1 MNTPNFRI
9 KIQLIIIALL
19 ALSPFPALA
28 KSDMISERQII
39 QAAMQSS
46 PDIQGVLKDAT
57 NAKADADQ
65 EGRLANPTAKF
76 DAIRTS
82 TPGDD
87 SNSFDVEIEQPLK
100 LSQLTG
106 TRTMLS
112 NTLFEQ
118 ADLREQHGMIQAIWN
133 VRMLYADVW
142 KLQEQERLYT
152 EFKKRAEDVSA
163 KINKAVKAGQT
174 PISEGSLFQGD
185 VAKFSSDLE
194 QIKARQAQLRLQL
207 EKATGLSLLG
217 RKLEKP
223 ELDTIASN
231 SAELEKT
238 ARENASLV
246 RLLETDLKAAER
258 KKYAAIADSAG
269 PEIAPRFIYGRNP
282 DDKEDTVGF
291 GVVLTIPLWDRNQS
305 ERQKADAEKRFAQSQ
320 LDSFQ
325 QMPLGERLSR
335 ILEGI
340 ERLDRRIDTLSNDA
354 LPNYRKAFS
363 QAQKSFGAG
372 QMNAAALWQIRER
385 LFETEQQAIDAH
397 LEALDSRRL
406 LSLETGTLPQEVTQ

>member
-1 MNTPNFRI
+1 MKKLLMLT
-9 KIQLIIIALL
+9 LAGMALL
-19 ALSPFPALA
+19 PSLAFAKPAE
-28 KSDMISERQII
+28 SEMISEKQVI

-46 PDIQGVLKDAT
+46 PDIQGVLKDAA

-76 DAIRTS
+76 DATRIS

-118 ADLREQHGMIQAIWN
+118 ASLREQHGMIQAVWN

-194 QIKARQAQLRLQL
+194 QIKARQSQLRLQL

-223 ELDTIASN
+223 ELDAIEN
-231 SAELEKT
+231 DIAELEKS
-238 ARENASLV
+238 ARVNASLV

-258 KKYAAIADSAG
+258 KKYAAVADSAG

-282 DDKEDTVGF
+282 DAKEDTVGI

-320 LDSFQ
+320 LDSLQ

-335 ILEGI
+335 ILESI

-354 LPNYRKAFS
+354 LPNYRQAFS

-385 LFETEQQAIDAH
+385 LFETESQAIDAH
-397 LEALDSRRL
+397 LEALESRRL

>member
-1 MNTPNFRI
+1 MKKLFILTFAGM
-9 KIQLIIIALL
+9 ALL
-19 ALSPFPALA
+19 PCFAFA
-28 KSDMISERQII
+28 KPVESEIISERQVI

-46 PDIQGVLKDAT
+46 PDIQGVLKDAA

-87 SNSFDVEIEQPLK
+87 NNSFDVEIEQPLK

-118 ADLREQHGMIQAIWN
+118 ASLREQHGMIQAIWN

-207 EKATGLSLLG
+207 EKSTGLSLLG

-223 ELDTIASN
+223 ELDTIKN
-231 SAELEKT
+231 DIAELEKS
-238 ARENASLV
+238 AQANASLV
-246 RLLETDLKAAER
+246 RLLETDLIAAER
-258 KKYAAIADSAG
+258 KKNAAVADSVG
-269 PEIAPRFIYGRNP
+269 PEIAPRFIYGRNN
-282 DDKEDTVGF
+282 DAREDSVGV
-291 GVVLTIPLWDRNQS
+291 GVVLTFPLWDRNQA

-335 ILEGI
+335 ILESI
-340 ERLDRRIDTLSNDA
+340 DRLDRRIDTLGKDA
-354 LPNYRKAFS
+354 LPNYRRAFS

-385 LFETEQQAIDAH
+385 LFETESQAIDAH
-397 LEALDSRRL
+397 LEALESRRL

>member
-1 MNTPNFRI
+1 M
-9 KIQLIIIALL
+9 KKLLILTLAGMALL
-19 ALSPFPALA
+19 PSLAFAKPAEPEI
-28 KSDMISERQII
+28 ISEKQVV

-46 PDIQGVLKDAT
+46 PDIQGVLKDAA

-76 DAIRTS
+76 DAKRTS

-118 ADLREQHGMIQAIWN
+118 ASLREQHGMIGAVWN

-305 ERQKADAEKRFAQSQ
+305 ERQKADAERRFAQSQ
-320 LDSFQ
+320 LDGFQ

-340 ERLDRRIDTLSNDA
+340 ERLDRRIDTLGNDA
-354 LPNYRKAFS
+354 LPNYRQAFA

-385 LFETEQQAIDAH
+385 LFETESQAIDAH
-397 LEALDSRRL
+397 LEALEARRL

>member
-1 MNTPNFRI
+1 M
-9 KIQLIIIALL
+9 KKLLILTFAGMALL
-19 ALSPFPALA
+19 PSLA
-28 KSDMISERQII
+28 FAKPNKPEMISEKQVI

-46 PDIQGVLKDAT
+46 PDIQGVMKDAA
-57 NAKADADQ
+57 NAKADAGQ

-87 SNSFDVEIEQPLK
+87 INSFDVEIEQPFK
-100 LSQLTG
+100 LSQLIG
-106 TRTMLS
+106 TRVLLS

-118 ADLREQHGMIQAIWN
+118 ASLREQHGMIGAIWN

-207 EKATGLSLLG
+207 EKSTGISLLG
-217 RKLEKP
+217 RELAKP
-223 ELDTIASN
+223 ELDAINAD
-231 SAELEKT
+231 SAALEKI
-238 ARENASLV
+238 ARENSSLV
-246 RLLETDLKAAER
+246 RMLETDLKAAER
-258 KKYAAIADSAG
+258 KRYAAVADSAG
-269 PEIAPRFIYGRNP
+269 PEIAPRFIYGRN
-282 DDKEDTVGF
+282 DDEKEDSVGI
-291 GVVLTIPLWDRNQS
+291 GVVLTIPLWDHNQS

-335 ILEGI
+335 ILESI
-340 ERLDRRIDTLSNDA
+340 ERLDRRIDTLGNDA
-354 LPNYRKAFS
+354 LPNYRKAFT

-385 LFETEQQAIDAH
+385 LFETESQAIDAH
-397 LEALDSRRL
+397 LEALESRRL
-406 LSLETGTLPQEVTQ
+406 LSLETGTLPKEVTQ

>member
-1 MNTPNFRI
+1 MK
-9 KIQLIIIALL
+9 KILILTAL
-19 ALSPFPALA
+19 AGMVLSPSLASATPAEA
-28 KSDMISERQII
+28 EFISERQVI
-39 QAAMQSS
+39 QAAMRSS
-46 PDIQGVLKDAT
+46 PEIQGVLKDAAS
-57 NAKADADQ
+57 AKADADQ
-65 EGRLANPTAKF
+65 EGRPANPTAKF
-76 DAIRTS
+76 DAKRTS

-118 ADLREQHGMIQAIWN
+118 ATLREQYSLIQAIWN
-133 VRMLYADVW
+133 VRMLYADAW
-142 KLQEQERLYT
+142 KLQEQERLFAD
-152 EFKKRAEDVSA
+152 FKKRSEDVSV
-163 KINKAVKAGQT
+163 KINRAVKAGQT
-174 PISEGSLFQGD
+174 PVSEGSLFQGD

-194 QIKARQAQLRLQL
+194 QVKAKQAQLRLQL

-217 RKLEKP
+217 RGLEKP
-223 ELDTIASN
+223 ELDKVIN
-231 SAELEKT
+231 DSAALERI

-246 RLLETDLKAAER
+246 RLLETDLKVAER
-258 KKYAAIADSAG
+258 KKYAAQADSVG

-282 DDKEDTVGF
+282 DEKEDTVGF

-325 QMPLGERLSR
+325 QMPLGERLAR
-335 ILEGI
+335 LLESI
-340 ERLDRRIDTLSNDA
+340 ERLDQRTETLSNDA
-354 LPNYRKAFS
+354 LPNYRKAFT
-363 QAQKSFGAG
+363 QAQKSFAAG

-385 LFETEQQAIDAH
+385 LFETEQQAIDAY
-397 LEALDSRRL
+397 LEALDSRRI

>member
-1 MNTPNFRI
+1 M
-9 KIQLIIIALL
+9 KKLLILTLAGMALL
-19 ALSPFPALA
+19 PSLAFAKPAEPEI
-28 KSDMISERQII
+28 ISEKQVV

-46 PDIQGVLKDAT
+46 PDIQGVLKDAA

-76 DAIRTS
+76 DAKRTS

-118 ADLREQHGMIQAIWN
+118 ASLREQHGMIGAVWN